1 MITGSLLDV
10 GKHLGSLKF
19 KVWERMMEN
28 IQYSEY
34 HSVSN
39 YQVISTL
46 LHLFIVNHYQE
57 MSGSNLTKKE
67 KNT

>member
-34 HSVSN
+34 HLVSKTKSFPHF
-39 YQVISTL
+39 YIYL
-46 LHLFIVNHYQE
+46 L
-57 MSGSNLTKKE
+57 
-67 KNT
+67 